1 MDEPIT
7 VGREIGV
14 DLVNQYVIKK
24 FNNAEILFRPCTR
37 LMLRIYALKLV
48 YLSKPSRQW
57 KATRGRSDKNKK

>member
-7 VGREIGV
+7 VGREVGV

-37 LMLRIYALKLV
+37 LMRRIYA
-48 YLSKPSRQW
+48 LSKPSRQR
-57 KATRGRSDKNKK
+57 KATRGRSDKKY

>member
-7 VGREIGV
+7 VGREVGV

-37 LMLRIYALKLV
+37 L
-48 YLSKPSRQW
+48 
-57 KATRGRSDKNKK
+57 T